1 MNELTTVVGTE
12 RICVRTA
19 GDTIHVTLDDPQT
32 RNAVSRTMYHELAFV
47 LSQIAGRQDLRFV
60 VLGGAGGVFSSG
72 GDLRELADGLPDD
85 YVTDYWQRMSGTILT
100 LRAMPQIVI
109 AGVRGAA
116 VGAGA
121 AVALASDMV
130 VMERDARMRFTFTR
144 IGFLPDAGTTV
155 MLPRLLGPAIARDL
169 LFTGRWIGA
178 EEACHRGMV
187 ARVCEPGA
195 VDDTVDDLIAELR
208 HSPAGALG
216 MVKNLVDASALG
228 DLTSGVR
235 AEGVQQYA
243 AAASGEYREYL
254 ARVLA
259 VMAGPS
265 APATPATDPDPDADV
280 TIKSH

>member
-1 MNELTTVVGTE
+1 MSVVGTD
-12 RICVRTA
+12 RIRVRTE
-19 GDTIHVTLDDPQT
+19 GDTIHVTLDHPET

-47 LSQIAGRQDLRFV
+47 LSQISGRQDLRFV
-60 VLGGAGGVFSSG
+60 VLSGAGGVFSSG
-72 GDLRELADGLPDD
+72 GDLRELSDGLPDD
-85 YVTDYWQRMSGTILT
+85 YVTDYWQRMSGTILA
-100 LRAMPQIVI
+100 LRALPQIVI

-130 VMERDARMRFTFTR
+130 VLESDARMRFTFTR

-178 EEACHRGMV
+178 EEACRRGMV
-187 ARVCEPGA
+187 ARVCDPGA
-195 VDDTVDDLIAELR
+195 LEDSVAGLIAELR
-208 HSPAGALG
+208 YSPAGALG

-259 VMAGPS
+259 RMAGPA
-265 APATPATDPDPDADV
+265 APTSSP
-280 TIKSH
+280 

>member
-1 MNELTTVVGTE
+1 MTVVGTD
-12 RICVRTA
+12 RIRVRA
-19 GDTIHVTLDDPQT
+19 EGDTIHVTLDHPET

-47 LSQIAGRQDLRFV
+47 LSQIARRSDLRFV
-60 VLGGAGGVFSSG
+60 VLSGANGVFSSG

-85 YVTDYWQRMSGTILT
+85 YVTDYWQRMSGTVLA
-100 LRAMPQIVI
+100 LRAMPQIVV

-130 VMERDARMRFTFTR
+130 VVESDARMRFTFTR

-155 MLPRLLGPAIARDL
+155 LLPRLLGPAVARDL

-178 EEACHRGMV
+178 DEACRRGMI
-187 ARVCEPGA
+187 ARVCEPGTLDEA
-195 VDDTVDDLIAELR
+195 VQSLLSELR
-208 HSPAGALG
+208 YSPAGALG
-216 MVKNLVDASALG
+216 MVKNLVDASALS

-243 AAASGEYREYL
+243 AAASGEFREYL
-254 ARVLA
+254 ARVLEL
-259 VMAGPS
+259 MAQRQTAAA
-265 APATPATDPDPDADV
+265 APAASDPDTDV
-280 TIKSH
+280 TIKTH

>member
-1 MNELTTVVGTE
+1 LIKNDDGVNESMSVVGTD
-12 RICVRTA
+12 RIRVRTE
-19 GDTIHVTLDDPQT
+19 GDTVHVTLDHPET

-47 LSQIAGRQDLRFV
+47 LSQISGRQDLRFV
-60 VLGGAGGVFSSG
+60 VLSGAGGVFSSG
-72 GDLRELADGLPDD
+72 GDLRELSDGLPDD
-85 YVTDYWQRMSGTILT
+85 YVTDYWQRMSGTILA
-100 LRAMPQIVI
+100 LRALPQIVI

-130 VMERDARMRFTFTR
+130 VLESDARMRFTFTR

-178 EEACHRGMV
+178 EEACRRGMV
-187 ARVCEPGA
+187 ARVCDPGA
-195 VDDTVDDLIAELR
+195 LEDSVAGLIAELR
-208 HSPAGALG
+208 YSPAGALG

-259 VMAGPS
+259 RMAGPA
-265 APATPATDPDPDADV
+265 APTSSP
-280 TIKSH
+280 

>member
-1 MNELTTVVGTE
+1 MNESLTVVGTD
-12 RICVRTA
+12 RVRVRTD
-19 GDTIHVTLDDPQT
+19 GDTIHVTLDHPET

-47 LSQIAGRQDLRFV
+47 LSQIARRSDLRFV
-60 VLGGAGGVFSSG
+60 VLSGAGSVFSSG
-72 GDLRELADGLPDD
+72 GDLKELADGLPDD
-85 YVTDYWQRMSGTILT
+85 YVTDYWQRMSGTILA
-100 LRAMPQIVI
+100 LRAMPQIVL

-130 VMERDARMRFTFTR
+130 VIESDARMRFTFTR

-169 LFTGRWIGA
+169 LFTGRWIDA
-178 EEACHRGMV
+178 EEACRRGMV
-187 ARVCEPGA
+187 ARVCEPGSLEQ
-195 VDDTVDDLIAELR
+195 TVLKLIAELR
-208 HSPAGALG
+208 YSPAGALG
-216 MVKNLVDASALG
+216 MVKNLVDASALS

-254 ARVLA
+254 ARVLEL
-259 VMAGPS
+259 MAQPTS
-265 APATPATDPDPDADV
+265 AEPTPEPDPDADV
-280 TIKSH
+280 TIKTH